1 MGLIERAESEL
12 SLSLQADLLSLSR
25 ASLYYQPRPPS
36 AQEVQLKHRIDEVYT
51 QSPFYGSR
59 KIAVQL
65 QRDQMRVNRKTVV
78 QYMHEMGIAAIY
90 PGPQSL
96 VNAIKRKESIP
107 TYCATSP
114 APIRIIFG
122 ALILPIFAC

>member
-36 AQEVQLKHRIDEVYT
+36 AQEVQLKHRSDEVYT
-51 QSPFYGSR
+51 PSPFYGSR

-65 QRDQMRVNRKTVV
+65 QRDQMRVNRKTVAR
-78 QYMHEMGIAAIY
+78 YMREMGIAAIY

-107 TYCATSP
+107 T
-114 APIRIIFG
+114 
-122 ALILPIFAC
+122 